1 MLPRMDE
8 GRKRT
13 VLIAAAILL
22 ARKWSQLEGNPSA
35 VVDGAIA
42 ESIALAERILQ
53 KIDSHWDP
61 AKASSQRMTS
71 NKDYPWKSGT

>member
-1 MLPRMDE
+1 MLRSMDE

-22 ARKWSQLEGNPSA
+22 ARKWSQLEGRPSA
-35 VVDGAIA
+35 AVDDAIA
-42 ESIALAERILQ
+42 ESIALAERILRR
-53 KIDSHWDP
+53 IDSQWDP
-61 AKASSQRMTS
+61 VKASNQRMTS

>member
-1 MLPRMDE
+1 MLPSVDE

-22 ARKWSQLEGNPSA
+22 ARKWGQLEGRPGA
-35 VVDGAIA
+35 VVDAAIA

-53 KIDSHWDP
+53 KIDSHGDP
-61 AKASSQRMTS
+61 AKTSSQRMTS
-71 NKDYPWKSGT
+71 SKDYPWKSGT

>member
-1 MLPRMDE
+1 MDE

-13 VLIAAAILL
+13 VLISAAILL
-22 ARKWSQLEGNPSA
+22 ARKWSQLEGRPVA
-35 VVDGAIA
+35 VVDAAIT

-53 KIDSHWDP
+53 KIDTQWDP

-71 NKDYPWKSGT
+71 NQDYPWKTKT